1 MTAASSSPRARRSLA
16 AITPLDAIGSGRRP
30 LPPSQSRRSSP
41 EHGSSESERS
51 DPVDPSDPLAGNGS
65 RGADDGI
72 RTRDPHLGN
81 LAGMPQETAG
91 LRLWRARRTARGSC
105 EGLHPTVGWQDVVKV
120 SVVRV
125 PRCGVCAYTAPMA
138 TTKPETRDERLHLRL
153 SPTDD
158 GLIRAAAE
166 AAHLSL
172 TEFVVQAA
180 RASAAQVLADRD
192 HVVLDADAWA
202 LLEQRLA
209 KKGRRK
215 PTTAEV
221 FSRPSPF
228 ER

>member
-1 MTAASSSPRARRSLA
+1 
-16 AITPLDAIGSGRRP
+16 
-30 LPPSQSRRSSP
+30 
-41 EHGSSESERS
+41 
-51 DPVDPSDPLAGNGS
+51 
-65 RGADDGI
+65 
-72 RTRDPHLGN
+72 
-81 LAGMPQETAG
+81 
-91 LRLWRARRTARGSC
+91 
-105 EGLHPTVGWQDVVKV
+105 
-120 SVVRV
+120 
-125 PRCGVCAYTAPMA
+125 MA

-153 SPTDD
+153 APTDD

-215 PTTAEV
+215 PATAEV